1 MTEEKD
7 LTKQFLEFDGRLRRY
22 FAMEM
27 HKQGKTGS
35 PHRGQGRVLT
45 LLSMRDN
52 ISQKDLAFI
61 LGLRPQSVGELLGKL
76 EKNQLILRTPSE
88 DDKRVMLVS
97 LTEEG
102 QAEAK
107 RISEEPS
114 FATDLFDVFSDEE
127 KNQFSALIEKL
138 NSEISQRVG
147 DDFDHHKDFMEHF
160 GPKGPHGGGHPHH
173 HGPGH
178 HHHPHHHGGCS
189 DRRRFEQGKNPSETG
204 GDWTDF

>member
-76 EKNQLILRTPSE
+76 EKNQLIVRTPSDE
-88 DDKRVMLVS
+88 DKRVMLVS
-97 LTEEG
+97 LTDEG

-107 RISEEPS
+107 RIAEEPS
-114 FATDLFDVFSDEE
+114 FAIDLFDVFSDEE
-127 KNQFSALIEKL
+127 KMQFSALIEKL
-138 NSEISQRVG
+138 NEAISERVG
-147 DDFDHHKDFMEHF
+147 DDFDSRKDFMDHF

-173 HGPGH
+173 GPGHHH
-178 HHHPHHHGGCS
+178 HHHPHHHGEFQKGCRHQ
-189 DRRRFEQGKNPSETG
+189 DRQDDQRTA
-204 GDWTDF
+204 DWTDF